1 MGKTTVIVAGGRDGS
16 NSMSTE
22 IWDGSYDGW
31 VEGISKYL
39 YSKTSILEYYMILK
53 KKLNFGT
60 GFAKI
65 NKQLGL

>member
-39 YSKTSILEYYMILK
+39 CSKSACSLK
-53 KKLNFGT
+53 WHHIFR
-60 GFAKI
+60 
-65 NKQLGL
+65 